1 MANKRTVDPDA
12 TEASIRIIGLRVTQK
27 QLGQIADLCER
38 RGVKRSRLFRDLLRE
53 AWDKEFPP
61 YEPF

>member
-27 QLGQIADLCER
+27 QLGQIADLCAW
-38 RGVKRSRLFRDLLRE
+38 RGVKR
-53 AWDKEFPP
+53 
-61 YEPF
+61 

>member
-27 QLGQIADLCER
+27 QLEQIAFLCEK
-38 RGVKRSRLFRDLLRE
+38 RGVKRSRLFRDLLIE
-53 AWDKEFPP
+53 AWIREQEP
-61 YEPF
+61 EPF